1 MCNFVILN
9 YDLISMKNILII
21 YVLLFS
27 NSFAQKAC
35 ENTMQIS
42 GTWVGEIE
50 EQPIKFEIS
59 ENKPD
64 SFIFSFTN
72 FQNGRFIV
80 NKSIIKTNKKNEFV
94 INIEKQNFLHHAL
107 KNVFFPKELLQFPI
121 CQQTV

>member
-21 YVLLFS
+21 YFLLITFS

-72 FQNGRFIV
+72 FQNERFII
-80 NKSIIKTNKKNEFV
+80 NKSTIKTNEKK
-94 INIEKQNFLHHAL
+94 
-107 KNVFFPKELLQFPI
+107 
-121 CQQTV
+121 